1 MRSPEARRPPAPRLV
16 GAVLVVLL
24 LVQAATLVVLGQ
36 PVGGAPWPALALV
49 TVGGALLLALVGGAL
64 MHAPGDG
71 TAPAAERRSSADD
84 EVADRA
90 ADAAARDTTA
100 DVAANPA
107 AHREGFGAELRR
119 AIDAGELR
127 LHLQPKVTLAD
138 TGVVGAEALVRW
150 QHPERGLLPPA
161 EFVPQAERAG
171 VVGDLTQW
179 VIGEAARR
187 WEALRGDGAPLRL
200 AVNLSAHDLRD
211 ASLPQR
217 LDDLLARHQVPPQA
231 FCLEVT
237 EAAIAGD
244 PVRVEATLR
253 ELAARGF
260 KLALD
265 DFGVGASSL
274 GALAGLPLHEVKI
287 DRRFV
292 AALELD
298 PRHAAVVRAAIRA
311 GHELG
316 WRVVAEGI
324 ESAAQWARLV
334 EWGCDEGQGFHM
346 GRPLPADE
354 LPAWRRAWR
363 QQHARGRDDTDD
375 VDESSSLVV

>member
-16 GAVLVVLL
+16 GAALVVLL
-24 LVQAATLVVLGQ
+24 LVQGATLVVLGQ

-49 TVGGALLLALVGGAL
+49 AVGGALLLTLVGGAL
-64 MHAPGDG
+64 VRAPDG
-71 TAPAAERRSSADD
+71 GTTPDGESASTADAP
-84 EVADRA
+84 VADRA
-90 ADAAARDTTA
+90 ADVAPPNPTAA
-100 DVAANPA
+100 PA
-107 AHREGFGAELRR
+107 AFGTEWRR
-119 AIDAGELR
+119 AIGAGELR
-127 LHLQPKVTLAD
+127 LFLQPKVALAD

-161 EFVPQAERAG
+161 DFVPQAERAG
-171 VVGDLTQW
+171 VVGELTQW
-179 VIGEAARR
+179 VVGEAARR

-200 AVNLSAHDLRD
+200 AVNLSAHDLHD
-211 ASLPQR
+211 AGLPQR
-217 LDDLLARHQVPPQA
+217 LDELLARHQVPPQA

-237 EAAIAGD
+237 EEAIAAD

-274 GALAGLPLHEVKI
+274 GALARLPLHELKI

-292 AALELD
+292 AALEHD

-324 ESAAQWARLV
+324 ESAAQWAHLV